1 MTDEK
6 KYKKAQVEGTIQFP
20 GYGDAFFY
28 LLHYKPVH
36 LDSWLSDS
44 ERAWYVAQDKGRA
57 FHIVTKGDYLLSY
70 MDVGKEIDVLDKD
83 ELMLNEFQVVFA
95 KTTKGD

>member
-28 LLHYKPVH
+28 LLYYKPVH

-44 ERAWYVAQDKGRA
+44 ERVWYVAQDKGRA

-70 MDVGKEIDVLDKD
+70 MDVGKEIDI
-83 ELMLNEFQVVFA
+83 LMSDEFQVVFA